1 MFSRPITVDANKPVT
16 ILIQPRLNLIVQRR
30 YRRSE
35 IEERVSNRAVE
46 RRLSAADDIVG
57 QRLVIQRT
65 ISNRQTRRSKSDER
79 KVWHNC

>member
-1 MFSRPITVDANKPVT
+1 MLSIPIPTVKDPPIT
-16 ILIQPRLNLIVQRR
+16 IFIQPRINLIVQRR
-30 YRRSE
+30 RRRSKV
-35 IEERVSNRAVE
+35 EERVSNRAVE